1 MCCLCCFFLMIRRP
15 PRSTRPDT
23 LFPYTTLFRSACKQ
37 RVGWLVGDHAKQAGL
52 VFRFQFP
59 ALAQGVGAAVAMALR
74 DGWVGA
80 LIAAQGTRRRR
91 SEEHTSET
99 PVTNAQLV
107 CRLLLEKKNH
117 PAPRDQHNRTE
128 NNTSETQ

>member
-91 SEEHTSET
+91 HRGRVLAVGDRRLGAGIE
-99 PVTNAQLV
+99 LV
-107 CRLLLEKKNH
+107 IASQPCRWIV
-117 PAPRDQHNRTE
+117 ARTAIGE
-128 NNTSETQ
+128 ARLRNG